1 MPPVATQP
9 TPATQAAAAG
19 GGSSAQIPFEIGS
32 NWYSEQ
38 MFTDTFTIVAAQGAE
53 QVHNITPGGF
63 LRGVR
68 LIFSSAGGVLGPG
81 VVAADSPWSL
91 FASVSLE
98 NIDGSPI
105 AYPMNGYAYYNLN
118 VWGTPWKGD
127 PAKRASFSAS
137 VNPSGELFIPAEV
150 RDTVGVLANT
160 DARALYRIRY
170 TPGASTALFS
180 TAPTTLPTVTVVGFL
195 ETWSQPDLT
204 DLHGRTIQQTP
215 DGLTVA
221 HIMRHQ
227 VVPLNAAGAANLVQL
242 TNMGNE
248 LRLIIAIVRDSLN
261 ARQDYLTSPIRW
273 RLDQRSLHVRS
284 PQEQFE
290 QMADFYAG
298 LGNGSTVRPTGVYV
312 WPRFRDPGSLFG
324 EFWLPTTNASYL
336 IMESSTLGTGV
347 NLPGTI
353 EIITDEVIPVG
364 AMPAIY
370 EGV

>member
-1 MPPVATQP
+1 MPAGTVAG
-9 TPATQAAAAG
+9 PAVAAANNS
-19 GGSSAQIPFEIGS
+19 GSSANIPFEMGS
-32 NWYSEQ
+32 NWYSEKV
-38 MFTDTFTIVAAQGAE
+38 FTDTFAITASQGNE

-63 LRGVR
+63 LRGIR
-68 LIFSSAGGVLGPG
+68 LIFSSTGGVIGAG
-81 VVAADSPWSL
+81 VVAQDNPWSL
-91 FASVSLE
+91 FLSISLE

-105 AYPMNGYAYYNLN
+105 DYPMNGYAYYTQNYF
-118 VWGTPWKGD
+118 GQMWKGD
-127 PAKRASFSAS
+127 PAKRASFASS
-137 VNPSGELFIPAEV
+137 VNPGGELFIPAEI

-170 TPGASTALFS
+170 TPAASTSLFS

-195 ETWSQPDLT
+195 ETWAQPDLT

-221 HIMRHQ
+221 HILRHQ
-227 VVPLNAAGAANLVQL
+227 VITLLAAGADNLVQL

-248 LRLIIAIVRDSLN
+248 IRNITAILRDSNN
-261 ARQDYLTSPIRW
+261 ARQDYFSDPIRW

-290 QMADFYAG
+290 QMNDFYDG
-298 LGNGSTVRPTGVYV
+298 LGNGTTTRPTGVYV
-312 WPRFRDPGSLFG
+312 WPRYRRPGDMFG

-336 IMESSTLGTGV
+336 LLESLTPAGAA
-347 NLPGTI
+347 NLPGSI